1 MGLGSGTKLV
11 SVFVTRG
18 ADLLV
23 ELSRFENSRNVE
35 ITVNLARFAL
45 IPFP

>member
-1 MGLGSGTKLV
+1 MGLGAGTELV
-11 SVFVTRG
+11 SVFVARG
-18 ADLLV
+18 VDLLV
-23 ELSRFENSRNVE
+23 GLSRFENSQNVE